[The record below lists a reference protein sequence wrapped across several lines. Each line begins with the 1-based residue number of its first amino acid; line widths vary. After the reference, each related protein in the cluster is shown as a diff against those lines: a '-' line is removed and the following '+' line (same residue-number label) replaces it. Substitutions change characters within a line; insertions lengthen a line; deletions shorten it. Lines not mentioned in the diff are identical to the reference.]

1 MSENVKRA
9 LGIAVGFLAFAM
21 VLLLLTGCFIANA
34 KKRDR
39 DREIASTNLPPMEV
53 TTNLF
58 NPKPVPGFR

>member
-1 MSENVKRA
+1 MIRDNW
-9 LGIAVGFLAFAM
+9 IA
-21 VLLLLTGCFIANA
+21 LLTAAVLMISCSGCFIANA

-58 NPKPVPGFR
+58 RPTIPEFR